1 MLGLLSGGVFL
12 NKWIKELFQ
21 ANVATIIENEPLSK
35 HTTWK
40 IGGPADAYII
50 PNNRD
55 GLVKIIEILNSNKV
69 KWKVLGKGSNL
80 LVSDKGYRGAIISLQ
95 QEGFRELDIDQ
106 TTINVG
112 ADFSL
117 VRLANLA
124 AKNGLT
130 GLEFAGGI
138 PGTVGGA
145 IYMNAGAHNSDISN
159 ILIEAEVLNGSG
171 IIESWSNK
179 DFEFSYRHSKLQECK
194 GIIISATFN
203 LSYGDRKI
211 IAEKMASYKDRRRRT
226 QPYNLPCAG
235 SVFRNPKD
243 DYAGRLIE
251 ELGLKGYKIGDAQ
264 VSTLHSNFI
273 VNTGNA
279 TAKDIIDLI
288 EYIRNKVI
296 EAYNIELTSEVELI
310 GEL

>member
-1 MLGLLSGGVFL
+1 MK
-12 NKWIKELFQ
+12 KWIKELSQ
-21 ANVATIIENEPLSK
+21 ENIATILENEQLSK

-40 IGGPADAYII
+40 IGGLADAYII
-50 PNNRD
+50 PNGRD
-55 GLVKIIEILNSNKV
+55 ELVKIIEILNANEV
-69 KWKVLGKGSNL
+69 VWKVLGKGSNL

-95 QEGFRELDIDQ
+95 TETFRELDIRE
-106 TTINVG
+106 TMIKVG

-117 VRLANLA
+117 VRIANLA

-159 ILIEAEVLNGSG
+159 ILIEADVLNEKGK
-171 IIESWSNK
+171 IETWSNK
-179 DFEFSYRHSKLQECK
+179 DFEFAYRYSKLQNRK
-194 GIIISATFN
+194 GIILSATFN
-203 LSYGDRKI
+203 LDYGDRRI
-211 IAEKMASYKDRRRRT
+211 IAEKMASYKDRRRKS

-235 SVFRNPKD
+235 SVFRNPKN

-251 ELGLKGYKIGDAQ
+251 ELGLKGYKIGAAE
-264 VSTLHSNFI
+264 VSTLHANFI

-279 TAKDIIDLI
+279 TAKDILDLI
-288 EYIRNKVI
+288 NYIKNRVL
-296 EAYNIELTSEVELI
+296 EAYNVELISEVEVI

>member
-1 MLGLLSGGVFL
+1 MD
-12 NKWIKELFQ
+12 KWIEQLFQ
-21 ANVATIIENEPLSK
+21 KNIATILVNEPLSK

-40 IGGPADAYII
+40 IGGPAAAFII
-50 PNNRD
+50 PNGID
-55 GLVKIIEILNSNKV
+55 ELTKIIEILNVNKV
-69 KWKVLGKGSNL
+69 AWKVLGKGSNL

-95 QEGFRELDIDQ
+95 QKPFRTLDIEE
-106 TTINVG
+106 TMVRVG

-117 VRLANLA
+117 IRLANLA

-159 ILIEAEVLNGSG
+159 ILIEANVLNENGD
-171 IIESWSNK
+171 IDTWSNK
-179 DFEFSYRHSKLQECK
+179 DFEFAYRHSKLQERK
-194 GIIISATFN
+194 GIILSAIFN
-203 LSYGDRKI
+203 LNYEDRKI
-211 IAEKMASYKDRRRRT
+211 IAERMASYKDRRRKS

-235 SVFRNPKD
+235 SVFRNPD
-243 DYAGRLIE
+243 GDFAGRLIE

-264 VSTLHSNFI
+264 VSTLHANFI

-279 TAKDIIDLI
+279 TAKDILNLI
-288 EYIRNKVI
+288 EYIKFRVFKV
-296 EAYNIELTSEVELI
+296 YKVELSSEVELV

>member
-1 MLGLLSGGVFL
+1 L
-12 NKWIKELFQ
+12 NKWIEQIVQK
-21 ANVATIIENEPLSK
+21 NIATITENEPLSK

-50 PNNRD
+50 PNGMD
-55 GLVKIIEILNSNKV
+55 ELAKIIEILNENKV
-69 KWKVLGKGSNL
+69 AWKVLGKGSNL
-80 LVSDKGYRGAIISLQ
+80 LVSDKGYQGAIISLQ
-95 QEGFRELDIDQ
+95 QETFRTLNIDE
-106 TTINVG
+106 TVIKVG

-145 IYMNAGAHNSDISN
+145 IFMNAGAHNSDISN
-159 ILIEAEVLNGSG
+159 ILIEANILNENGK
-171 IIESWSNK
+171 IETWSNK
-179 DFEFSYRHSKLQECK
+179 DFEFAYRHSKLQENK
-194 GIIISATFN
+194 GIILSATFN
-203 LSYGDRKI
+203 LNYGERKA
-211 IAEKMASYKDRRRRT
+211 IAEKMASYKDRRRKS
-226 QPYNLPCAG
+226 QPYSLPCAG
-235 SVFRNPKD
+235 SVFRNPKG

-264 VSTLHSNFI
+264 VSPLHANFI
-273 VNTGNA
+273 VNTDNA
-279 TAKDIIDLI
+279 TAKDILDLI
-288 EYIRNKVI
+288 NYLKNRVLEV
-296 EAYNIELTSEVELI
+296 YNIELFSEVELI

>member
-1 MLGLLSGGVFL
+1 MK
-12 NKWIKELFQ
+12 KWIKELSQ
-21 ANVATIIENEPLSK
+21 ESLATILENEPLSK
-35 HTTWK
+35 HITWK

-50 PNNRD
+50 PNGRD
-55 GLVKIIEILNSNKV
+55 DLVKIIEILNANEV
-69 KWKVLGKGSNL
+69 VWKVLGKGSNL

-95 QEGFRELDIDQ
+95 TETFRELDIRE
-106 TTINVG
+106 TMIKVG

-117 VRLANLA
+117 VRIANLA

-159 ILIEAEVLNGSG
+159 ILIEADVLNEKGK
-171 IIESWSNK
+171 IETWSNK
-179 DFEFSYRHSKLQECK
+179 DFEFAYRYSMLQKKK
-194 GIIISATFN
+194 GIILSATFN
-203 LSYGDRKI
+203 LDYGDRRI
-211 IAEKMASYKDRRRRT
+211 IAEKMASYKDRRRKS

-235 SVFRNPKD
+235 SVFRNPKN

-251 ELGLKGYKIGDAQ
+251 ELGLKGYKIGDAE
-264 VSTLHSNFI
+264 VSILHANFI

-279 TAKDIIDLI
+279 TAKDILDLI
-288 EYIRNKVI
+288 NYIKNRVL
-296 EAYNIELTSEVELI
+296 EAYNVELTSEVEVI

>member
-1 MLGLLSGGVFL
+1 MD
-12 NKWIKELFQ
+12 KWIEQLFQ
-21 ANVATIIENEPLSK
+21 KNIATILVNEPLSK

-40 IGGPADAYII
+40 IGGPAAAFII
-50 PNNRD
+50 PNGID
-55 GLVKIIEILNSNKV
+55 ELTKIIEILNVNKV
-69 KWKVLGKGSNL
+69 AWKVLGKGSNL

-95 QEGFRELDIDQ
+95 QEPFRTLDIEE
-106 TTINVG
+106 TMVRVG

-117 VRLANLA
+117 IRLANLA

-159 ILIEAEVLNGSG
+159 ILIEANVLNENGD
-171 IIESWSNK
+171 IDTWSNK
-179 DFEFSYRHSKLQECK
+179 DFEFAYRHSKLQERK
-194 GIIISATFN
+194 GIILSAIFN
-203 LSYGDRKI
+203 LNYEDRKI
-211 IAEKMASYKDRRRRT
+211 IAERMASYKDRRRKS

-235 SVFRNPKD
+235 SVFRNPD
-243 DYAGRLIE
+243 GDFAGRLIE

-264 VSTLHSNFI
+264 VSTLHANFI

-279 TAKDIIDLI
+279 TAKDILNLI
-288 EYIRNKVI
+288 EYIKFRVFKV
-296 EAYNIELTSEVELI
+296 YKVELSSEVELV